1 MEMQQALQQ
10 LETLQKKQYALR
22 YAESSINLDADT
34 VAPKDTAEGRGVAL
48 GVLAGESQRL
58 MTCPETKALLEELDA
73 CKSELDFLHRRQVEE
88 LRTAGP
94 HPRRRIHGVCGA
106 GERGGQRVAQ
116 GKGAGRFCHV
126 PPLPAA
132 AGGI

>member
-58 MTCPETKALLEELDA
+58 MTCPET
-73 CKSELDFLHRRQVEE
+73 
-88 LRTAGP
+88 
-94 HPRRRIHGVCGA
+94 
-106 GERGGQRVAQ
+106 
-116 GKGAGRFCHV
+116 
-126 PPLPAA
+126 
-132 AGGI
+132 